1 MNIARSSNKQIDQN
15 INLKIDAMANKQS
28 LNRNFSTQ
36 QLNSWIKSDQLTKQQ
51 EKPIYK
57 LIQSLVR

>member
-1 MNIARSSNKQIDQN
+1 MNIARSSTKQIDQN

-28 LNRNFSTQ
+28 LNLNFSTQ
-36 QLNSWIKSDQLTKQQ
+36 QLNSLIKSDQLTKQQ